1 MVPSLTTWSNDSSQP
16 LNDSRYLQK
25 RFRSESYSAAYSD
38 TFSDS
43 SGKKYPFFKISSLII
58 LTSVSDSSLRGSRQ
72 HHLDTTAST
81 IRPPE
86 IFCCWLIRN
95 TRYVVVSCTTCLSFL
110 IYGVLEKKA
119 KKKGSCSCT
128 SVHKYA
134 FFDRIC
140 HKLPG
145 LTSESNFEMPDL
157 PLKGLGDLE
166 ELEELLKEKPSKTF
180 FFT

>member
-43 SGKKYPFFKISSLII
+43 SGKKYPFFKILSLII

-95 TRYVVVSCTTCLSFL
+95 TRYVLVSCTTCLSFL

-119 KKKGSCSCT
+119 KKKDHVLVQVCT
-128 SVHKYA
+128 NMH
-134 FFDRIC
+134 F
-140 HKLPG
+140 
-145 LTSESNFEMPDL
+145 LTEFVINFPV
-157 PLKGLGDLE
+157 
-166 ELEELLKEKPSKTF
+166 
-180 FFT
+180 